1 MAGVVVRHAL
11 LSLVPVVLLG
21 AVLASS
27 YRSEAKRRGVEEGR
41 AQAVLLAETAIAP
54 VIDGRP
60 LNQAGLSADEVARL
74 KKMSA
79 DSIARHDLLRLRV
92 QDVDGRVVFAD
103 DDSGVEGE
111 PDHEALEAAE
121 GQTTA
126 GITRLNSDT
135 NDSGPLGEEAVEVY
149 VPLRAGAP
157 QHIVGVAEV
166 YLPYEPIRDDIDAG
180 LSGLYRN
187 LVFGLA
193 GLYVALVLIATSVS
207 RGLRRQVAINEFLA
221 EHDTL
226 TQLPNRSLFHRRV
239 RAAVK
244 ASRRRPVVI
253 AMFDLDRFKEVNDSL
268 GHHNGDLLLG
278 ELARRL
284 AQHTRA
290 GDTIARLGGDEFGV
304 VLNDVGP
311 NEAIA
316 ALRRLAAVV
325 GEEIEVNGL
334 PLSVEASVG
343 YVVAPADGTTVD
355 ELLQRADV
363 AMYVAKEAHT
373 GICRYDPDQDVY
385 DATNLSLV
393 TQLRHSIDAGQ
404 LELFYQPKAVLTDG
418 NIDAVEALV
427 RWHHPV
433 EGLVL
438 PDRFIPLV
446 EQTDV
451 IDRLTEWV
459 LVTALQDV
467 TERFAGLSV
476 AVNVSARSLGRHDF
490 TDQVLSAIQRVG
502 ASPDRLI
509 LEITETALLVDPPRA
524 AAVVAA
530 LDEAGVRV
538 SLDDFGRG
546 QTSLGYLSALPIHE
560 LKIDRTFVHDM
571 QENAAHAAIVRSMI
585 DLGHNLSL
593 RVVGEGVET
602 AEVLDS
608 LREAGCD
615 EAQGYLLA
623 RPMPA
628 DAMVDWLADQPPPR
642 RDRAQLSQRVAPRRV
657 RRSEPKGEGQ

>member
-1 MAGVVVRHAL
+1 MGVDPHRRRSMAGVVVRHAL
-11 LSLVPVVLLG
+11 LSLIPVVLLG
-21 AVLASS
+21 AVLAKS
-27 YRSEAKRRGVEEGR
+27 YRDEATRRGVQEGR
-41 AQAVLLAETAIAP
+41 SQAELLAETAIAP
-54 VIDGRP
+54 LLDGRS
-60 LNQAGLSADEVARL
+60 LNQGPSPQVAEQLRKITAG
-74 KKMSA
+74 
-79 DSIARHDLLRLRV
+79 SIARHDVLRLRL
-92 QDVDGRVVFAD
+92 QSPEGHVVFSD
-103 DDSGVEGE
+103 DGSGFEGE
-111 PDHEALEAAE
+111 PDDEALEAAE
-121 GQTTA
+121 GQVSA
-126 GITRLNSDT
+126 GIKRLNSDSI
-135 NDSGPLGEEAVEVY
+135 DSGPLGDEAIEVY
-149 VPLRAGAP
+149 VPLRAGQP
-157 QHIVGVAEV
+157 EHIVGVLEV
-166 YLPYEPIRDDIDAG
+166 YLPYEPIRADIEAG
-180 LSGLYRN
+180 VSGLYRN

-226 TQLPNRSLFHRRV
+226 TQLPNRSLFLRRV
-239 RAAVK
+239 RTAVK
-244 ASRRRPVVI
+244 ASRRRPSVI
-253 AMFDLDRFKEVNDSL
+253 AMFDLDRFKDVNDSL

-284 AQHTRA
+284 AAHTRP

-304 VLNDVGP
+304 VLNDVDAT
-311 NEAIA
+311 EAVS
-316 ALRRLAAVV
+316 ALNRLRAVV
-325 GEEIEVNGL
+325 GEEVEVNGL

-343 YVVAPADGTTVD
+343 YVVAPDDGPTVD

-363 AMYVAKEAHT
+363 AMYVAKDAHI
-373 GICRYDPDQDVY
+373 GICRYDPEHDVY
-385 DATNLSLV
+385 DAKNLSLV
-393 TQLRHSIDAGQ
+393 TQLRHAIDSGQ

-418 NIDAVEALV
+418 NIDAVEALL

-459 LVTALQDV
+459 LVTALRDV
-467 TERFAGLSV
+467 TERFPGLSV
-476 AVNVSARSLGRHDF
+476 AVNISARSLGRTDF
-490 TDQVLSAIQRVG
+490 TDHVTTALQQVG

-524 AAVVAA
+524 AAVVSE
-530 LDEAGVRV
+530 LNRAGVRV

-571 QENAAHAAIVRSMI
+571 QENPAHAAIVRSMI

-628 DAMVDWLADQPPPR
+628 EAMVQWLAAHRP
-642 RDRAQLSQRVAPRRV
+642 V
-657 RRSEPKGEGQ
+657 EPART